1 MRSVHSRSTS
11 IATSIATLIAA
22 AALGLGGAGC
32 ASGEHDTTFH
42 FLVVPAPDA
51 TFNGWTEITLGVD
64 INSVGTTNLWGMT
77 MGMKAPA
84 PLPDLTF
91 LSTLTGQAQ
100 TATGLTTVVTEDSF
114 PKGAPSVEMTVAYF
128 GDLHP
133 LFEDAH
139 TIRLNWSGATNPAF
153 TDWPAGGI
161 WMEGD
166 VIINVQ

>member
-1 MRSVHSRSTS
+1 MRLLHPRSTS
-11 IATSIATLIAA
+11 VATLIAA
-22 AALGLGGAGC
+22 AALGLGTAGC

-42 FLVVPAPDA
+42 FLVVPSPDA

-84 PLPDLTF
+84 PVPDLTF
-91 LSTLTGQAQ
+91 LSTLKGQAQ
-100 TATGLTTVVTEDSF
+100 GASGALTTVVTEDAF
-114 PKGAPSVEMTVAYF
+114 PKGAPTVEMTIAYF

-139 TIRLNWSGATNPAF
+139 TIRLDWTGATNPAF
-153 TDWPAGGI
+153 TDWPAEGI